1 LQQFGFSLAA
11 GLPDGIFCIPK
22 IQFWYIVEGLGL
34 EDFGTSYRH
43 LVCFIER
50 YYECWV
56 FMVVWYIFFGLGKL
70 LQEKSGNPGWQD
82 HLIISRSKFLKLL
95 VTFT

>member
-22 IQFWYIVEGLGL
+22 IQFWYIVEGLGM

-56 FMVVWYIFFGLGKL
+56 FYGCLVYFFRFGQITPRKI
-70 LQEKSGNPGWQD
+70 WQPWLAGSFD
-82 HLIISRSKFLKLL
+82 YLEE
-95 VTFT
+95 